1 MSKLTSPADR
11 FIVIEGV
18 DGAGK
23 GVQSR
28 ALHDAMQAAGL
39 PVLLTRE
46 PGGSEGAEQIRE
58 LLVSGAAERW
68 DDMTELL
75 LVNAA
80 RRAHLRDTIL
90 PALEA
95 GTWVVCD
102 RFIDSTRAF
111 QGEAGGVGLGTINT
125 LHHIVTND
133 FNPVLTLVLDLDP
146 ALSLQRA
153 GSRGGGEDRF
163 EHKGL
168 EYQCRV
174 REAFLQLAA
183 SGMDSHVLIDAA
195 RPVAEVTAS
204 VLKAVNSR
212 LGLPLQEMEAT

>member
-1 MSKLTSPADR
+1 MSKLTSPQDK
-11 FIVIEGV
+11 FIAIEGV

-23 GVQSR
+23 GVQSQ
-28 ALHDAMQAAGL
+28 ALRDAMMAAGL

-58 LLVSGAAERW
+58 LLVCGAAERW

-95 GTWVVCD
+95 GNWVICD

-111 QGEAGGVGLGTINT
+111 QGKAGGVGLGTINT

-133 FNPVLTLVLDLDP
+133 FKPILTIVLDLDP
-146 ALSLQRA
+146 VLSLQRA
-153 GSRGGGEDRF
+153 GKRGGCEDRF

-168 EYQCRV
+168 AYQSRV
-174 REAFLQLAA
+174 RDAFLELAK
-183 SGMDSHVLIDAA
+183 STTDSHVLIDAA
-195 RPVAEVTAS
+195 KPVAEVTAA
-204 VLKAVNSR
+204 VLEAVNKR
-212 LGLPLQEMEAT
+212 LGLPLSVAEAT